1 MAQLPSGLKSGKQD
15 VQVVVT
21 NNDGEVWFETKFSHT
36 GTGAEITQLVET
48 WKQKPGTKEVRVFDK
63 HMKTMLMEYKA
74 TSVPV
79 PSEDTSGNNTQQVGS
94 KNKS

>member
-36 GTGAEITQLVET
+36 GTGAEITQLVEE

-63 HMKTMLMEYKA
+63 HMKTMLMEYT

-79 PSEDTSGNNTQQVGS
+79 PSENISGNNATGGS